1 MKSLMEGVG
10 LALLSVFSLTSCGP
24 GVSPPDGFRFYPNA
38 TKLILFS
45 NEGFWKIGFQT
56 DDTPEQVK
64 EFVLKE
70 VNADWEVRKPWNE
83 SAAADRRAAV
93 EFSDGRQTFKVEV
106 SKLPGPKYKTN
117 IVYTWEQIAG
127 KR

>member
-1 MKSLMEGVG
+1 MRSLVASAG
-10 LALLSVFSLTSCGP
+10 LALLSAFSLTSCGP

-56 DDTPEQVK
+56 DDSPEQVK

-70 VNADWEVRKPWNE
+70 VNPEWEVRKPWKE
-83 SAAADRRAAV
+83 SAAADRRAGV
-93 EFSDGRQTFKVEV
+93 EFSDGQQTYKVC
-106 SKLPGPKYKTN
+106 KCAK
-117 IVYTWEQIAG
+117 IAQSHCIAAG
-127 KR
+127 SLQLSFVFP